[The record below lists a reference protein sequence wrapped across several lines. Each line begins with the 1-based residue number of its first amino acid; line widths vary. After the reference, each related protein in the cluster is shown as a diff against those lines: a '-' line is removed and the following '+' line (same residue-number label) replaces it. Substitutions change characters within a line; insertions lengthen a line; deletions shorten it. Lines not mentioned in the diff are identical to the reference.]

1 MAERS
6 PAIPELYY
14 TIIILT
20 SYKNQTMQKVRELGP
35 GVSSSEDK
43 GYGGTIRRP
52 AHTISGLVK
61 LIHGQTTKGGKR
73 TKD

>member
-1 MAERS
+1 
-6 PAIPELYY
+6 
-14 TIIILT
+14 
-20 SYKNQTMQKVRELGP
+20 MQKGHELVP
-35 GVSSSEDK
+35 GFSSSKDK
-43 GYGGTIRRP
+43 GSGGTIKRP